1 MASPRSLPFFL
12 LIFAI
17 ATAKTVHIP
26 PLTIEGPL
34 YLRLG
39 DLQQMDASF
48 QPFGTLSKIYK
59 KEVVELVNETET
71 AFRVCY

>member
-1 MASPRSLPFFL
+1 MASRGSLPILL

-17 ATAKTVHIP
+17 ATAKTIHIP
-26 PLTIEGPL
+26 PLTIDGPL

-48 QPFGTLSKIYK
+48 QPFGALSKIFK
-59 KEVVELVNETET
+59 KEAVELVNQTEV
-71 AFRVCY
+71 AFKVCY